1 MSMESIVAVSWWM
14 IVPLGLL
21 GSVLHFLFD
30 WTKHNLFAAFFSAVN
45 ESYWEHIK
53 IAIWPVFVLQLVLY
67 SLGGFQYNS
76 FIPAATIALYSIPV
90 AMVGLVLGYKSI
102 TKRNVLW
109 LDITIFFVCVA
120 IAQAVFVIIFQQL
133 AATLETVILATLF
146 LSGLVGAFLVFTR
159 HPPKEPDMFMD
170 PTNKE
175 YGLRAHPD
183 FDNNSSRPTP
193 PYKGKS

>member
-1 MSMESIVAVSWWM
+1 MESIVAVSWWM

-21 GSVLHFLFD
+21 GSALHFLFD

-53 IAIWPVFVLQLVLY
+53 IAIWPAFVLQLALY
-67 SLGGFQYNS
+67 FLGGYQYSS

-90 AMVGLVLGYKSI
+90 AMVGLVFLYKSI

-109 LDITIFFVCVA
+109 LDISIFFVCIA
-120 IAQAVFVIIFQQL
+120 IAQAIFVMIFQQL
-133 AATLETVILATLF
+133 AATLETVILAALF
-146 LSGLVGAFLVFTR
+146 LCGLIGAFAVFTR

-170 PTNKE
+170 PTNRE

-183 FDNNSSRPTP
+183 FDTNLNRPTP
-193 PYKGKS
+193 PSDGKS